1 MVGGSTFRNSSL
13 IFERTLLMVVPNH
26 CVALSRS
33 PPDGTPAGGACTRS
47 DRARRSRNKQNAYTS
62 RVRHR
67 SSWERHSS
75 QRGLDRGVLP
85 RALLAGADP
94 ESDGARPEGAP

>member
-13 IFERTLLMVVPNH
+13 IFERTLLMVVPSH

-33 PPDGTPAGGACTRS
+33 APDGTPAGGACTRS

-75 QRGLDRGVLP
+75 QRGLDRGSCLGP
-85 RALLAGADP
+85 FLLGLILNPMEDRK
-94 ESDGARPEGAP
+94 SVV